1 MEGKLTWWR
10 CWVWITRRCGAD
22 LPNSTIRRICRR
34 DGFVKKGGRKCCL
47 DSTPEIRQAFTTVID
62 TYTAG
67 DPQQDV
73 QWTYLTRDEIA
84 AALTDEGFPVSVT
97 VVDRLLEEFDMR
109 LRKAQKNKTMRRD
122 PDRNEQFEHIAAL
135 KQEYLD
141 AGLPVLSM
149 DTKKREILGDY
160 ARPGRVLATAPL
172 RAWDHDF
179 ATHSPG
185 VVIPHGLFDVARNE
199 GYMHLG
205 ESHDTSKFAAD
216 ALLDWWRRYGSKCY
230 PRAAEM
236 LLLCDGGGS
245 NGSRRIVFKEQLQ
258 RVADRTNLAIHV
270 AHYPPGC
277 SKYNPIE
284 HRLFPHITRALQG
297 MFLTSLDMVRAF
309 MRRATTTTGLRVFA
323 SKLLGVY
330 KTGQRAAATS
340 VDQLRILF
348 EPILPRWN
356 YFVLPAELWEVI

>member
-1 MEGKLTWWR
+1 L
-10 CWVWITRRCGAD
+10 
-22 LPNSTIRRICRR
+22 TIRPICRR
-34 DGFVKKGGRKCCL
+34 DESEKKGGRPCCL
-47 DSTPEIRQAFTTVID
+47 DSTPKIRQAFTTVID

-73 QWTYLTRDEIA
+73 QWTYLTREEIA
-84 AALTDEGFPVSVT
+84 AALAAAGFPVSVT
-97 VVDRLLEEFDMR
+97 VVDRLLEESDMR
-109 LRKAQKNKTMRRD
+109 RRKAQKNKTMRRD

-135 KQEYLD
+135 QKEYLD

-160 ARPGRVLATAPL
+160 ARPGRVLSTAPL

-205 ESHDTSKFAAD
+205 ESHDTSEFAAD
-216 ALLDWWRRYGSKCY
+216 ALLDWWRSYGCNRY
-230 PRAAEM
+230 PHAAEL
-236 LLLCDGGGS
+236 LLLCDGGGG
-245 NGSRRIVFKEQLQ
+245 NGSRRLVFKEQLQ
-258 RVADRTNLAIHV
+258 RVADRTDLAIHV

-297 MFLTSLDMVRAF
+297 MFLTSLDMVRDF
-309 MRRATTTTGLRVFA
+309 LRRATTQTGLRVFA
-323 SKLLGVY
+323 RKLLGAY

-340 VDQLRILF
+340 VEQLHIQF
-348 EPILPRWN
+348 EPTLPRWN
-356 YFVLPAELWEVI
+356 YGTCQHV